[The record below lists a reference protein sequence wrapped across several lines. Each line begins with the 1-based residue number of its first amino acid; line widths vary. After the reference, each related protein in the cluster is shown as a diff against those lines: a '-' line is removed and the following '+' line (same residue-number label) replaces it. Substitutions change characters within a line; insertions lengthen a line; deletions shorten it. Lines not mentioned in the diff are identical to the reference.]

1 LIDEG
6 GGRKMEKM
14 ETLLTQW
21 KAAQRALIGLP
32 REQKVQGDLQSK
44 VLTKE
49 QAYQRWVIGLSNRD
63 FRILDSLEEKSC
75 SCSGAC
81 SCSFEDNDVKS
92 LREAACK
99 HPSMSESQD
108 WQIDILQLCPD
119 SAHLFDSK
127 RNCYAKLEFKTD
139 SSGKPE
145 ITAVKTI
152 TPEDMVKQQSGLLHE
167 VLRENLMQSAKEGV
181 GTKFLRRKLF
191 KISEHLAVHEK
202 GLLLG

>member
-1 LIDEG
+1 
-6 GGRKMEKM
+6 MENA
-14 ETLLTQW
+14 LQRW
-21 KAAQRALIGLP
+21 KREQRALIGLP
-32 REQKVQGDLQSK
+32 REQKVQGDIESK
-44 VLTKE
+44 ALMRWKRE
-49 QAYQRWVIGLSNRD
+49 QRNLIGLPNTGY
-63 FRILDSLEEKSC
+63 RILDSHSLDEKSC

-92 LREAACK
+92 LREAACS
-99 HPSMSESQD
+99 HPSLSGQD

-127 RNCYAKLEFKTD
+127 KNCYAKLEFKTD

-145 ITAVKTI
+145 ITSVKTI

-167 VLRENLMQSAKEGV
+167 ILRENLMQSTKEGV
-181 GTKFLRRKLF
+181 GAKFLRRKLF